1 MEKKWKERVVLK
13 PTEIRKG
20 FEIAVV
26 RCPKAFVREI
36 AMVFPGQNL
45 EGVLAILTSQ
55 KSRLDLCQLGED
67 IAKEKDELLESF
79 YVEAKRVSGAL
90 TELDYWCDFIDPCS
104 GLPVSTCIYN
114 TFVLECFVTKITL
127 LE

>member
-1 MEKKWKERVVLK
+1 M
-13 PTEIRKG
+13 IG
-20 FEIAVV
+20 
-26 RCPKAFVREI
+26 
-36 AMVFPGQNL
+36 
-45 EGVLAILTSQ
+45 
-55 KSRLDLCQLGED
+55 LGSTIQED

-127 LE
+127 LQ